1 MVRNKY
7 NSKQV
12 EVDGII
18 FDSALESKYYLHLK
32 QLQEQGIVESF
43 EMQKTY
49 LLLEGYT
56 IAGKKRQPIKFTPDF
71 IVHSVFGMTRVI
83 DVKGNEKAISRDF
96 PLRKKLFECRYKIPL
111 DVVMWS
117 AIDGGWIEYEDLKK
131 ARRLRAKESAKKRGG
146 DMTNAKSTRSKSG

>member
-1 MVRNKY
+1 MARNKY
-7 NSKQV
+7 NNKQV

-49 LLLEGYT
+49 LLLEGYS

-71 IVHSVFGMTRVI
+71 IVHYADGTTRVI
-83 DVKGNEKAISRDF
+83 DVKGSEKSISKDF
-96 PLRKKLFECRYKIPL
+96 PLRKKMFECRYQIPL
-111 DVVMWS
+111 DVIMWS
-117 AIDGGWIEYEDLKK
+117 KMDGGWIEYEDLKK
-131 ARRLRAKESAKKRGG
+131 ARKLRKKAKETSKK
-146 DMTNAKSTRSKSG
+146 

>member
-1 MVRNKY
+1 MARNKY
-7 NSKQV
+7 NNKQV

-18 FDSALESKYYLHLK
+18 FDSSLESKFYLHLK

-71 IVHSVFGMTRVI
+71 IVHFKDGTTRVI
-83 DVKGNEKAISRDF
+83 DVKGNEMAISRDF
-96 PLRKKLFECRYKIPL
+96 PLRKKMFECRYQIPL
-111 DVVMWS
+111 DVIMWS
-117 AIDGGWIEYEDLKK
+117 KIDGGWIEYENLKK
-131 ARRLRAKESAKKRGG
+131 ARKLRKKEKETSKK
-146 DMTNAKSTRSKSG
+146 

>member
-1 MVRNKY
+1 MARNKY
-7 NSKQV
+7 KNKQV

-49 LLLEGYT
+49 LLLEGYS

-71 IVHSVFGMTRVI
+71 IVHYTDGNTRVI
-83 DVKGNEKAISRDF
+83 DVKGNERAISRDF
-96 PLRKKLFECRYKIPL
+96 PLRKKMFECRYQIPL
-111 DVVMWS
+111 DVIMWS
-117 AIDGGWIEYEDLKK
+117 KIDGGWIEYEDLKK
-131 ARRLRAKESAKKRGG
+131 ARKLRKKEKETSKK
-146 DMTNAKSTRSKSG
+146 

>member
-1 MVRNKY
+1 MARSKY
-7 NSKQV
+7 KNKQV

-32 QLQEQGIVESF
+32 QLQEQGIVKSF

-56 IAGKKRQPIKFTPDF
+56 IEGKKRQSIKFTPDF
-71 IVHSVFGMTRVI
+71 IVHYADGTARVI
-83 DVKGNEKAISRDF
+83 DVKGSEMAISRDF
-96 PLRKKLFECRYKIPL
+96 PLRKKMFECRYQMPL

-117 AIDGGWIEYEDLKK
+117 AIDGGWIEYEALKK
-131 ARRLRAKESAKKRGG
+131 ARRLRKKNKEPSKKRGG
-146 DMTNAKSTRSKSG
+146 EMTNAKST

>member
-1 MVRNKY
+1 MARNKY
-7 NSKQV
+7 NNKQV

-49 LLLEGYT
+49 LLLEGYS

-71 IVHSVFGMTRVI
+71 IVHYADGTTRVI
-83 DVKGNEKAISRDF
+83 DVKGSERAISRDF
-96 PLRKKLFECRYKIPL
+96 PLRKKMFECRYQIPL
-111 DVVMWS
+111 DVIMWS
-117 AIDGGWIEYEDLKK
+117 KIDGGWIEYEDLKK
-131 ARRLRAKESAKKRGG
+131 ARKLRKKAKETSKK
-146 DMTNAKSTRSKSG
+146 